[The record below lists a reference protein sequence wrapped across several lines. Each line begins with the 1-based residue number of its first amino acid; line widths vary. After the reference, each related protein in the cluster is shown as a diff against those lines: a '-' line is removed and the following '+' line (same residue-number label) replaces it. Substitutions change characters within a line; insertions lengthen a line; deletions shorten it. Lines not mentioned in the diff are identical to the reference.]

1 MRITDRTSIHL
12 VAINAAGRVAADADS
27 AFFGDGSS
35 MRDTLKILLVKVR
48 LDDTA
53 AVKSLLL
60 PIQNSSD
67 LVRMLSERQSGISF
81 VYEEES
87 RIGRFVASNGV
98 TVMSFSITGI
108 TRGQAVSIAEECE
121 QIAVW
126 DMLEIRKATD
136 RALSASFDGAQ

>member
-1 MRITDRTSIHL
+1 MK
-12 VAINAAGRVAADADS
+12 DA
-27 AFFGDGSS
+27 
-35 MRDTLKILLVKVR
+35 LKILLMKVR

-53 AVKSLLL
+53 AVKSLLSPL
-60 PIQNSSD
+60 QDNGN
-67 LVRMLSERQSGISF
+67 LLKMLSEHESGISF

-98 TVMSFSITGI
+98 TVMSFSIIGI
-108 TRGQAVSIAEECE
+108 TRGQAASIAEECG

-136 RALSASFDGAQ
+136 RALGASFDGAQEVS